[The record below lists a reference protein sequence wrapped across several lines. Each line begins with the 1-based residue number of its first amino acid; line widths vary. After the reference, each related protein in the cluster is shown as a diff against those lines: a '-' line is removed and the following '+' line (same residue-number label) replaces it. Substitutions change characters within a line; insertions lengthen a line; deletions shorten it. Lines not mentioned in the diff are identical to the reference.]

1 MQKGADI
8 VTTDETRKVLCYLR
22 ECFPRKFESKSTAA
36 EKKRMMNSIL
46 KQWQKLFAKYSFPEV
61 MGAAELY
68 VGAYGGKYFPDAKE
82 IFDLIRPDPLASFDR
97 FMRWKYHMEDRTDL
111 RLDQLLLEVDYL
123 ECRTRPVEVGDD
135 AS

>member
-1 MQKGADI
+1 MLPTQIRKQKH
-8 VTTDETRKVLCYLR
+8 RR
-22 ECFPRKFESKSTAA
+22 R
-36 EKKRMMNSIL
+36 EKKNDEFDFEAMA
-46 KQWQKLFAKYSFPEV
+46 KVFAKYSFSEV
-61 MGAAELY
+61 MGAAEMY
-68 VGAYGGKYFPDAKE
+68 VGAYGGKYFPDEKE

-97 FMRWKYHMEDRTDL
+97 FIRWRYHMEDRTDL

>member
-1 MQKGADI
+1 
-8 VTTDETRKVLCYLR
+8 
-22 ECFPRKFESKSTAA
+22 
-36 EKKRMMNSIL
+36 MMNSIL

-61 MGAAELY
+61 MGAAEMY

-97 FMRWKYHMEDRTDL
+97 FMRWRYHMEDRTDL
-111 RLDQLLLEVDYL
+111 RMDQLLLEVDYL